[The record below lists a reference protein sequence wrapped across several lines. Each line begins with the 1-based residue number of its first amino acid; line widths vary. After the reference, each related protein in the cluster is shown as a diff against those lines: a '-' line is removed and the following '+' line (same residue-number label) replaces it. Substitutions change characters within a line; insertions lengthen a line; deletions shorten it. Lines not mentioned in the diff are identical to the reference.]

1 LRQLI
6 DLYVK
11 AGELIPEKFIWHFLK
26 SACEHIAALHYPVDF
41 RAQVDPLIHRD
52 IWQGNF
58 FLQWETPE
66 ARLPE
71 ILLGDFGAAQYVSE
85 GDVGRGPTGIGND
98 IYSIAF
104 VLLVL
109 LLGKPL
115 AFAGNDVQQS
125 KIRALIPDIYSEE
138 LKSVAV
144 EMSRHVVGTRFRVSD
159 EQIVGWTVPDTL
171 ELASGITALA
181 ADKFAQ
187 GEAPDLRWT
196 KPTVSDRPLFFEDE
210 EELERWC
217 EVNNQG
223 RRLSGNWKLVPV
235 QRDTLTL

>member
-11 AGELIPEKFIWHFLK
+11 AGEYIPEKFIWHFLK

-41 RAQVDPLIHRD
+41 RAHVDPLIHRD

-58 FLQWETPE
+58 FLQWTDE
-66 ARLPE
+66 AKLPE

-109 LLGKPL
+109 ILGKPV
-115 AFAGNDVQQS
+115 AFAGKDVQQS
-125 KIRALIPDIYSEE
+125 KVRTLIPDVYSEE
-138 LKSVAV
+138 LKDVAV

-159 EQIVGWTVPDTL
+159 EQILNWGVPNTL
-171 ELASGITALA
+171 ELASNITALA
-181 ADKFAQ
+181 AEKLGQ
-187 GEAPDLRWT
+187 GEEPDLRWT
-196 KPTVSDRPLFFEDE
+196 KPPVSDTPLFFEDE
-210 EELERWC
+210 EELDEWC
-217 EVNNQG
+217 ETNNQG
-223 RRLSGNWKLVPV
+223 RRLSGKWKLVPV
-235 QRDTLTL
+235 QRDTLML